1 MFLTWQPRKNTVGV
15 KMTSRISFL
24 SFLVVCRTIR
34 RFIIPPTPTPRV
46 FELLKIGSFSFRFR
60 FSFYAICSRNVP
72 CTLGLLHVK
81 IKTHVFF
88 SAVFTLQL
96 YITHPGKAHTP
107 HPERAFWSNPKVS
120 ESVFAC
126 IVHDRMSY
134 LVDSAWHITLWY
146 AHMRHKI
153 KLRTNVRTFQNCS

>member
-1 MFLTWQPRKNTVGV
+1 M
-15 KMTSRISFL
+15 
-24 SFLVVCRTIR
+24 CRTIR

-96 YITHPGKAHTP
+96 YITHPGKAHK
-107 HPERAFWSNPKVS
+107 A
-120 ESVFAC
+120 

-134 LVDSAWHITLWY
+134 LVDSAWHVTLWY

-153 KLRTNVRTFQNCS
+153 KHRTNVRTFHNCS

>member
-1 MFLTWQPRKNTVGV
+1 M
-15 KMTSRISFL
+15 
-24 SFLVVCRTIR
+24 CRTIR

-81 IKTHVFF
+81 LKRMYSSLQSLHF
-88 SAVFTLQL
+88 SFILPTQARLTLP
-96 YITHPGKAHTP
+96 I
-107 HPERAFWSNPKVS
+107 PERAFWSNPKVS

-153 KLRTNVRTFQNCS
+153 KHRTNVRTFHNCS

>member
-1 MFLTWQPRKNTVGV
+1 MAFPTPKAVAKHTSANLFRYPVTHLVTNPFLDFLYLVFLTWQPRKNTVGV

-46 FELLKIGSFSFRFR
+46 FELFKIGSFSFRFR

-107 HPERAFWSNPKVS
+107 HPREGFLVKPEGVGVGICMYRA
-120 ESVFAC
+120 
-126 IVHDRMSY
+126 
-134 LVDSAWHITLWY
+134 
-146 AHMRHKI
+146 
-153 KLRTNVRTFQNCS
+153 